1 MKIIK
6 EHNALKHW
14 DRVARYYSLF
24 RFNPISYAI
33 LKREQKSIRY
43 LIAMRINNPHK
54 SQYILL
60 NHPLIND
67 KVYSRPATVIIPVL
81 ISLSFL

>member
-33 LKREQKSIRY
+33 LKREQKSIRD
-43 LIAMRINNPHK
+43 LIAMRINISDSGK
-54 SQYILL
+54 V
-60 NHPLIND
+60 IND